1 MKNLFTRIKHS
12 IAADFHEALDKKE
25 QKNPIALLNQYL
37 RECEQEVEKVRMLVE
52 RQYRLNEEFTREYSH
67 AHSMAEKRKHQA
79 EVALGAGET
88 ELYDFALQEQA
99 QYEERAIRLQESQQQ
114 AARQLA
120 ELERRYEEMRHKLK
134 DMYIKRMELMGRENV
149 ARAQYR
155 ISRVLEPGGHMEA
168 PFTRFEEME
177 HYLDRIERQ
186 VNLSYNHHTIDAR
199 IAQLEK
205 LAKKDEVSS
214 VS

>member
-1 MKNLFTRIKHS
+1 MKNLFARIKHS
-12 IAADFHEALDKKE
+12 VAADFHEVLDKKE

-37 RECEQEVEKVRMLVE
+37 RECEQEVEKVRALVE
-52 RQYRLNEEFTREYSH
+52 RQYRLNEEFTREYNH

-79 EVALGAGET
+79 DVALRAGEA
-88 ELYDFALQEQA
+88 ELHDF
-99 QYEERAIRLQESQQQ
+99 QYEERAARLAESQQQ
-114 AARQLA
+114 AASQLGD
-120 ELERRYEEMRHKLK
+120 LERRYEEMRHKLK
-134 DMYIKRMELMGRENV
+134 DMHIKRMELMGRENV
-149 ARAQYR
+149 ARAQHR
-155 ISRVLEPGGHMEA
+155 ISRVMDAGGNLNA
-168 PFTRFEEME
+168 PFARFEEME

-205 LAKKDEVSS
+205 LAKKDEVSP